1 LPVTVPLHF
10 ESRYMIAS
18 TFRAMRDVLS
28 PEFRSILWKA
38 IGLTLLVFIGLLAA
52 LWVGSAAL
60 LVLPWPWLD
69 EVIAGAASLVLLV
82 VFFFLMAP
90 VTAIFAGLFLDTAAD
105 IVEVSHYPGDTK
117 GNPPSAW
124 SSAVMGL
131 QFGLLVLAVN
141 IVILPT
147 VFLGIGVAI
156 MLIAN
161 AYLLGREYFTM
172 VAMRHMPARQAAN
185 LRKINSGRVW
195 AAGLVPAGLALIP
208 FLNILVPL
216 FSTSYFVHI
225 FKKIAMDQQV
235 AETD

>member
-1 LPVTVPLHF
+1 
-10 ESRYMIAS
+10 
-18 TFRAMRDVLS
+18 MRDVLS

-38 IGLTLLVFIGLLAA
+38 IGLTLLVFVGVMATLWIGRE
-52 LWVGSAAL
+52 AL

-105 IVEVSHYPGDTK
+105 IVEVNHYPHHPK
-117 GNPPSAW
+117 GTPPSAW
-124 SSAVMGL
+124 SSALMGL

-141 IVILPT
+141 ILVLPT
-147 VFLGIGVAI
+147 VFFGIGVAI

-172 VAMRHMPARQAAN
+172 VAMRHMTARQAATM
-185 LRKINSGRVW
+185 RKTNSGRVW

-208 FLNILVPL
+208 FLNIMVPL

-225 FKKIAMDQQV
+225 FKKIAVDEQAAQ
-235 AETD
+235 TT

>member
-1 LPVTVPLHF
+1 
-10 ESRYMIAS
+10 MIAS

-147 VFLGIGVAI
+147 VFFGIGVAI

-225 FKKIAMDQQV
+225 FKKIAMDQQAV
-235 AETD
+235 

>member
-1 LPVTVPLHF
+1 MPVTVLFHF

-60 LVLPWPWLD
+60 LVLPWPWLV

-105 IVEVSHYPGDTK
+105 IVEVSHYPGDAK

-147 VFLGIGVAI
+147 VFFGIGVAI

>member
-1 LPVTVPLHF
+1 
-10 ESRYMIAS
+10 MIAS

-28 PEFRSILWKA
+28 PAFRSILWKA
-38 IGLTLLVFIGLLAA
+38 IGLTLLVFVGVIAA
-52 LWVGSAAL
+52 LWIGVEAL

-82 VFFFLMAP
+82 LFFFLMAP

-105 IVEVSHYPGDTK
+105 IVEDSHYPHDRRGI
-117 GNPPSAW
+117 PPSAW
-124 SSAVMGL
+124 SSALMGL

-141 IVILPT
+141 ILILPT
-147 VFLGIGVAI
+147 VFFGIGIAI

-172 VAMRHMPARQAAN
+172 VAMRHMPARQAAQ
-185 LRKINSGRVW
+185 LRKANSGRVW

-208 FLNILVPL
+208 FVSILVPL

-225 FKKIAMDQQV
+225 FKRISMDQRI
-235 AETD
+235 A

>member
-1 LPVTVPLHF
+1 
-10 ESRYMIAS
+10 MIAS
-18 TFRAMRDVLS
+18 TFRAARDVLS

-38 IGLTLLVFIGLLAA
+38 IGLTLLVFVGLIAA
-52 LWVGSAAL
+52 LWIGSEAL
-60 LVLPWPWLD
+60 LVLPWVWLD

-82 VFFFLMAP
+82 IFFFLMAP

-105 IVEVSHYPGDTK
+105 IVEVSHYPEDPK

-124 SSAVMGL
+124 SSALMGL

-141 IVILPT
+141 ILVLPT
-147 VFLGIGVAI
+147 VFFGIGVAI
-156 MLIAN
+156 MLTAN

-172 VAMRHMPARQAAN
+172 VAMRHMPARQAAR
-185 LRKINSGRVW
+185 LRKANSGRVW
-195 AAGLVPAGLALIP
+195 AAGLIPAGLALIP

-225 FKKIAMDQQV
+225 FKKISTDQQ
-235 AETD
+235 AL

>member
-1 LPVTVPLHF
+1 
-10 ESRYMIAS
+10 MIAS
-18 TFRAMRDVLS
+18 TFRAARDVLS

-38 IGLTLLVFIGLLAA
+38 IGLTLLVFIGVMAT
-52 LWVGSAAL
+52 LWIGREAL
-60 LVLPWPWLD
+60 LVLPWVWLD

-82 VFFFLMAP
+82 IFFFLMAP

-105 IVEVSHYPGDTK
+105 IVEVNHYPHDPK

-124 SSAVMGL
+124 SSALMGL

-141 IVILPT
+141 ILVLPT
-147 VFLGIGVAI
+147 VFFGIGVAI
-156 MLIAN
+156 MLTAN

-172 VAMRHMPARQAAN
+172 VAMRHMPARQAAR
-185 LRKINSGRVW
+185 LRKANSGRVW

-225 FKKIAMDQQV
+225 FKRINADYRM
-235 AETD
+235 AETA

>member
-1 LPVTVPLHF
+1 
-10 ESRYMIAS
+10 MIAS
-18 TFRAMRDVLS
+18 AFRAMRDVLS

-38 IGLTLLVFIGLLAA
+38 IGLTLLVFIGVLAA

-105 IVEVSHYPGDTK
+105 IVEIKHYPGEPR

-124 SSAVMGL
+124 SSAQLGL

-141 IVILPT
+141 ILILPT
-147 VFLGIGVAI
+147 VFFGIGVAI

-172 VAMRHMPARQAAN
+172 VAMRHMSVRQATQM
-185 LRKINSGRVW
+185 RKINSGRVW

-225 FKKIAMDQQV
+225 FKKIATDQPV
-235 AETD
+235 A

>member
-1 LPVTVPLHF
+1 
-10 ESRYMIAS
+10 MIAS

-225 FKKIAMDQQV
+225 FKKIAMDRQV
-235 AETD
+235 AETG

>member
-1 LPVTVPLHF
+1 
-10 ESRYMIAS
+10 MIAS

-28 PEFRSILWKA
+28 PEFRSILWRA
-38 IGLTLLVFIGLLAA
+38 IGLTLLVFVGVMAA
-52 LWVGSAAL
+52 LWIGREAL
-60 LVLPWPWLD
+60 LVLPWVWLD

-82 VFFFLMAP
+82 IFFFLMAP

-105 IVEVSHYPGDTK
+105 IVEINHYPSDPK

-124 SSAVMGL
+124 SSALMGL

-141 IVILPT
+141 IVVLPT
-147 VFLGIGVAI
+147 VFFGIGVAI
-156 MLIAN
+156 MLTAN

-172 VAMRHMPARQAAN
+172 VAMRHMPARQAAQ
-185 LRKINSGRVW
+185 LRKANSGRVW
-195 AAGLVPAGLALIP
+195 AAGLIPAGLALIP

-225 FKKIAMDQQV
+225 FKRINTDQQM
-235 AETD
+235 AETA

>member
-1 LPVTVPLHF
+1 
-10 ESRYMIAS
+10 MIAS
-18 TFRAMRDVLS
+18 TFRAVRDVLS

-38 IGLTLLVFIGLLAA
+38 IGLTLLVFIGVLAA
-52 LWVGSAAL
+52 LWLGREAL
-60 LVLPWPWLD
+60 LVLPWVWLD
-69 EVIAGAASLVLLV
+69 EVIAGAASLVLLI

-90 VTAIFAGLFLDTAAD
+90 VTAIFAGVFLDTAAD
-105 IVEVSHYPGDTK
+105 IVEVNNYPEDRK

-124 SSAVMGL
+124 SSVLMGL

-141 IVILPT
+141 ILVLPT
-147 VFLGIGVAI
+147 VFFGIGVVI
-156 MLIAN
+156 MLMAN

-172 VAMRHMPARQAAN
+172 VAMRHMPARQAAQ
-185 LRKINSGRVW
+185 LRKANSGRVW

-225 FKKIAMDQQV
+225 FKRISMDQRM
-235 AETD
+235 AEVS

>member
-1 LPVTVPLHF
+1 MPVTVPLHF

>member
-1 LPVTVPLHF
+1 MPVTVPLHF

-147 VFLGIGVAI
+147 VFFGIGVAI

-225 FKKIAMDQQV
+225 FKKIAIDQQAV
-235 AETD
+235 

>member
-1 LPVTVPLHF
+1 
-10 ESRYMIAS
+10 
-18 TFRAMRDVLS
+18 MRDVLS

-38 IGLTLLVFIGLLAA
+38 IGLTLLVFVGVLAA

-105 IVEVSHYPGDTK
+105 IVEVNHYPGDPK
-117 GNPPSAW
+117 GKPPSAW
-124 SSAVMGL
+124 SSALMGL

-141 IVILPT
+141 ILVLPT
-147 VFLGIGVAI
+147 VFFGIGVAI
-156 MLIAN
+156 MLVAN

-172 VAMRHMPARQAAN
+172 VAMRHMPARQAAAF
-185 LRKINSGRVW
+185 RKINSGRVW

-225 FKKIAMDQQV
+225 FKKIAADE
-235 AETD
+235 APA

>member
-1 LPVTVPLHF
+1 
-10 ESRYMIAS
+10 
-18 TFRAMRDVLS
+18 MRDVLS

-38 IGLTLLVFIGLLAA
+38 IGLTLLVFVAVMAVLWIGRE
-52 LWVGSAAL
+52 AL
-60 LVLPWPWLD
+60 LVLPWAWLD

-82 VFFFLMAP
+82 IFFFLMAP

-105 IVEVSHYPGDTK
+105 IVEINHYPDDPT

-124 SSAVMGL
+124 SSALMGL

-141 IVILPT
+141 IVLLPT
-147 VFLGIGVAI
+147 VFFGIGVAI
-156 MLIAN
+156 MLAAN

-172 VAMRHMPARQAAN
+172 VAMRHMPARQAAK
-185 LRKINSGRVW
+185 LRKANSGRVW

-225 FKKIAMDQQV
+225 FKQINADQQM
-235 AETD
+235 AEVP

>member
-1 LPVTVPLHF
+1 
-10 ESRYMIAS
+10 
-18 TFRAMRDVLS
+18 MRDVLS

-38 IGLTLLVFIGLLAA
+38 IGLTLLVFVGVMAA
-52 LWVGSAAL
+52 LWIGREAL
-60 LVLPWPWLD
+60 LVLPWAWLD

-82 VFFFLMAP
+82 IFFFLMAP

-105 IVEVSHYPGDTK
+105 IVEINHYPDDPAGS
-117 GNPPSAW
+117 PPSAW
-124 SSAVMGL
+124 SSALMGL

-141 IVILPT
+141 IVVLPA
-147 VFLGIGVAI
+147 VFFGIGVAI
-156 MLIAN
+156 MLAAN

-172 VAMRHMPARQAAN
+172 VAMRHMPARQAVQF
-185 LRKINSGRVW
+185 RKANSGRVW

-225 FKKIAMDQQV
+225 FKQIDANQQMGEV
-235 AETD
+235 P

>member
-1 LPVTVPLHF
+1 
-10 ESRYMIAS
+10 
-18 TFRAMRDVLS
+18 MRDVLS

-38 IGLTLLVFIGLLAA
+38 IGLTLLVFVGLLAA
-52 LWVGSAAL
+52 LWIGSAAL

-105 IVEVSHYPGDTK
+105 IVEVNHYPNDPR
-117 GNPPSAW
+117 GNPPAAW
-124 SSAVMGL
+124 SSALMGL
-131 QFGLLVLAVN
+131 QFGLLVLVVN
-141 IVILPT
+141 ILVLPT
-147 VFLGIGVAI
+147 VFFGIGVAI

-172 VAMRHMPARQAAN
+172 VAMRHMTARQAAHM
-185 LRKINSGRVW
+185 RKANSGRVW
-195 AAGLVPAGLALIP
+195 AAGLMPAGLALIP

-225 FKKIAMDQQV
+225 FKKVAMDQQAV
-235 AETD
+235 

>member
-1 LPVTVPLHF
+1 MPVTVPFHF

-147 VFLGIGVAI
+147 VFFGIGVAI

-235 AETD
+235 AETG

>member
-1 LPVTVPLHF
+1 
-10 ESRYMIAS
+10 MIAA
-18 TFRAMRDVLS
+18 TFRAVRDVLS
-28 PEFRSILWKA
+28 PEFRTILWKA
-38 IGLTLLVFIGLLAA
+38 IGLTLLVFVGLLAA
-52 LWVGSAAL
+52 LWIGSEAL
-60 LVLPWPWLD
+60 LVLPWVWLD

-105 IVEVSHYPGDTK
+105 IVEVSHYPEDPK
-117 GNPPSAW
+117 GIPPSAW
-124 SSAVMGL
+124 SSALMGL

-141 IVILPT
+141 ILVLPT
-147 VFLGIGVAI
+147 VFFGIGVAI
-156 MLIAN
+156 MLMAN

-172 VAMRHMPARQAAN
+172 VAMRHMTVRRAAQ
-185 LRKINSGRVW
+185 LRKANSGRVW

-225 FKKIAMDQQV
+225 FKTIYTGKSTAQ
-235 AETD
+235 AH